1 MDERIKKLAHNL
13 VNNSCKVQ
21 KGEHVLI
28 NTIGEDTLELSRAL
42 IKEIYLLGAYPH
54 IELKNTSITREM
66 YLGCSDAQL
75 TAMQDYELYKM
86 KKMDAFIGIR
96 STDNTYEYVDVPDEK
111 VELMD
116 KFMDPVLRQRV
127 DHSKWVV
134 LRYPNG
140 SMAQAAKMSK
150 EAFEDYYFNV
160 CNLDYGKMGKAMQH
174 LKTLMEHTD
183 SVQIKGKDTDLT
195 FSIKGIPI
203 IPCAGECNIP
213 DGEGYTA
220 PVKNSINGVLSYNTP
235 NQYQGFVYEKIVLT
249 FKDGKIIDAVANDT
263 KKINA
268 VFNTDEGARYVG
280 EFAIGVNPYI
290 TKPMLDTLFD
300 EKITGSFHFTPG
312 ASYEDAFNGNKSA
325 IHWDLVCMQTPEYG
339 GGEIRFDGKLIRKDG
354 RFVIPELECL
364 NPENLID

>member
-1 MDERIKKLAHNL
+1 MDERITKLAHNL

-28 NTIGEDTLELSRAL
+28 NTIGQDTIDLARAL
-42 IKEIYLLGAYPH
+42 IKEIHQAGGYPH
-54 IELKNTSITREM
+54 IELKDTSITREM
-66 YLGCSDAQL
+66 YLAASETQL
-75 TAMQDYELYKM
+75 TEMNDYELYKM

-96 STDNTYEYVDVPDEK
+96 STDNTYEYVDVPNENI
-111 VELMD
+111 ELTD
-116 KFMDPVLRQRV
+116 KLMDPVLRERV

-160 CNLDYGKMGKAMQH
+160 CNLDYAKMADAMEH
-174 LKTLMEHTD
+174 LKKMMEATD
-183 SVQIKGKDTDLT
+183 KVTIKGLDTDLT
-195 FSIKGIPI
+195 FSIKGIPV
-203 IPCAGECNIP
+203 IPCAGEMNIP
-213 DGEGYTA
+213 DGEIYTA
-220 PVKNSINGVLSYNTP
+220 PVKDSINGTLSYNTP
-235 NQYQGFVYEKIVLT
+235 NQYMGFVFEKIKFT
-249 FKDGKIIDAVANDT
+249 FENGKIVDAVSNDT
-263 KKINA
+263 KKINSILD
-268 VFNTDEGARYVG
+268 TDEGSRFIG

-325 IHWDLVCMQTPEYG
+325 VHWDLVCMQTPEYG
-339 GGEIRFDGKLIRKDG
+339 GGELYFDGKLIRKDG
-354 RFVIPELECL
+354 RFVLPELECL